1 MNKSKPN
8 SVNVN
13 DKNNLKNSQYKYLE
27 LMGIDVWLS
36 NSKQNI
42 DYSEQLIQSD
52 NQQHELSNVQ
62 ASVAENNNDFSQ
74 EETKIKNIE
83 EKINILH
90 QQVDNCKLCQ
100 LCQTRTNIVF
110 GTGSLKAKIMLIGEA
125 PGANEDLQG
134 EPFVGRAGML
144 LNAMLQAIEIN
155 RQNVYIANI
164 LKCRPPNNR
173 DPISDEIDLCTPF
186 LRQQIALI
194 KPEIIIA
201 IGKVAASHLLQ
212 TDNSMSN
219 LRGKI
224 HEYYNDKTNNQVTQE
239 PMTAQI
245 TTINATQ
252 EPLLKS
258 IPLFV
263 IYHPAYLLRSPRE
276 KSKAYKDLVFIHNFI
291 TKKRKQK

>member
-1 MNKSKPN
+1 MNKSKSN

-13 DKNNLKNSQYKYLE
+13 DKNNPKNSQYKYLE

-36 NSKQNI
+36 NSKQNV
-42 DYSEQLIQSD
+42 DYSEQSMQSD
-52 NQQHELSNVQ
+52 NQQNGLSNVQ
-62 ASVAENNNDFSQ
+62 AIVAENNNDFFQ
-74 EETKIKNIE
+74 EETKVENIE

-90 QQVDNCKLCQ
+90 QQIANCKLCQ

-110 GTGSLKAKIMLIGEA
+110 GAGSLKAKIMLIGEA

-144 LNAMLQAIEIN
+144 LNAMLQAIEIK
-155 RQNVYIANI
+155 RQDVYIANI

-173 DPISDEIDLCTPF
+173 DPNSDEIALCTPF

-194 KPEIIIA
+194 KPELIIA
-201 IGKVAASHLLQ
+201 VGRVAASHLLQ

-224 HEYYNDKTNNQVTQE
+224 HEYYNDKTNNQVIQE
-239 PMTAQI
+239 PI
-245 TTINATQ
+245 TNKTTTIINATQ
-252 EPLLKS
+252 ETSLNS

-276 KSKAYKDLVFIHNFI
+276 KSKAYEDLLFIKNFTI
-291 TKKRKQK
+291 KNKS